1 MRRLASQPRYF
12 LLLGWCSLQ
21 ALQAVTCQ
29 DNHGP
34 APSTPSPRNAYTT
47 TIEVYD
53 ATPTPVQIVAS
64 DNTTWFNVHLYVLV
78 DTGDA
83 SEVAQGGAFWRW
95 GNTGDWQAA
104 PVPLYDEHQI
114 DPVVRNSTRR
124 GYNIAWGQSQI
135 GPTAGSM
142 QFRVWAIGP
151 HDVAPVETVVS
162 KPAVV
167 VTLPPA
173 PASNLSLSLFKAVA
187 FSGGADDGVHAHLVI
202 NAWPPQSPV
211 PPDYQL
217 FAEVLI
223 QLQHGE
229 KQWIE
234 AGAPSRFEHTYDQAA
249 ESEIGTARTVSRYNL
264 SWRLS
269 PAEDGGRAMNA
280 CSPLQPAQVLDFRV
294 RAVSYTGLT
303 TGSLPLLVPAVPIV
317 CVD

>member
-1 MRRLASQPRYF
+1 V
-12 LLLGWCSLQ
+12 LLGRSDTPAGPSLR
-21 ALQAVTCQ
+21 
-29 DNHGP
+29 
-34 APSTPSPRNAYTT
+34 PSPRNASAT

-83 SEVAQGGAFWRW
+83 SDVAQGGAFWRW
-95 GNTGDWQAA
+95 GNTGEWQAA

-124 GYNIAWGQSQI
+124 GYNIAWGQSLI

-162 KPAVV
+162 KPAIV

-187 FSGGADDGVHAHLVI
+187 FSGGADEGVHAHLVI

-223 QLQHGE
+223 QLQHGTALLR
-229 KQWIE
+229 QLHPTLLPRGLH
-234 AGAPSRFEHTYDQAA
+234 AAPSKPAHLPARPLRLKLAFIGRQDLNGITSVALLRPQVKRNGSRQARLVPSSTRTTKPPSPQAA
-249 ESEIGTARTVSRYNL
+249 RLARYLGTT
-264 SWRLS
+264 
-269 PAEDGGRAMNA
+269 
-280 CSPLQPAQVLDFRV
+280 
-294 RAVSYTGLT
+294 
-303 TGSLPLLVPAVPIV
+303 
-317 CVD
+317 

>member
-1 MRRLASQPRYF
+1 MNARYF
-12 LLLGWCSLQ
+12 LLGWCSLQ

-223 QLQHGE
+223 QLQHGTALLR
-229 KQWIE
+229 QLHPTLLPRGLH
-234 AGAPSRFEHTYDQAA
+234 AAPSKPAHLPAA
-249 ESEIGTARTVSRYNL
+249 RPLRLKLPCIGRQDLNGITSAALAV
-264 SWRLS
+264 
-269 PAEDGGRAMNA
+269 GR
-280 CSPLQPAQVLDFRV
+280 R
-294 RAVSYTGLT
+294 
-303 TGSLPLLVPAVPIV
+303 
-317 CVD
+317 